1 MSTAADTFRCCE
13 PPRAEHCGHALSAS
27 CIYSGTIRHRRAT
40 PATEFTHRLSLAY
53 VDLGELPRLLGGRLL
68 RRGPGTLRFRRGDY
82 LGPRT
87 APLTTAV
94 RDRVAELTGTR
105 PEGPIR
111 MLTQLRSFGVCFNP
125 VSFYYCLDANAER
138 LQAVLAEVT
147 NTPWGERHAYAL
159 DEAMPGS
166 TLVTGSFDKRLHVSP
181 FMSMDHVYRARAT
194 TPGETLSVQIE
205 NHQDDVKVF
214 EATLN
219 LTRRPLTRRQAAR
232 MTAAHPAAS
241 ARTLALIYGHAVGL
255 KLSGA
260 RYHRHPVSVP
270 AQ

>member
-1 MSTAADTFRCCE
+1 MSTTAVE
-13 PPRAEHCGHALSAS
+13 PIEAS
-27 CIYSGTIRHRRAT
+27 CIYSGTIRHRRPT
-40 PATEFTHRLSLAY
+40 PATDFTHRLSLVY
-53 VDLGELPRLLGGRLL
+53 VDLDELPRLLDGRLL

-82 LGPRT
+82 LGPRS
-87 APLTTAV
+87 APLATAV
-94 RDRVAELTGTR
+94 RDRVAQLTGSR
-105 PEGPIR
+105 PDGPVR

-125 VSFYYCLDANAER
+125 VSFYYCLDGDAER

-159 DEAMPGS
+159 HDTVPGS
-166 TLVTGSFDKRLHVSP
+166 TLVTGTFDKRLHVSP

-194 TPGETLSVQIE
+194 TPGQTLSVQIE
-205 NHQDDVKVF
+205 NHRHDVKVF

-219 LTRRPLTRRQAAR
+219 LTRAPLTRRQVAR

-241 ARTLALIYGHAVGL
+241 ARVLALIYGHAAAL

-270 AQ
+270 AR

>member
-1 MSTAADTFRCCE
+1 MSTATAVE
-13 PPRAEHCGHALSAS
+13 PITAS

-53 VDLGELPRLLGGRLL
+53 VDLDELPRLLGGRLL

-87 APLTTAV
+87 APLATAV
-94 RDRVAELTGTR
+94 RDRVAQLTGTR
-105 PEGPIR
+105 PDGPIR

-125 VSFYYCLDANAER
+125 VSFYYCLDGDAER

-159 DEAMPGS
+159 DEATPGS

-194 TPGETLSVQIE
+194 TPGADAVGADRE
-205 NHQDDVKVF
+205 
-214 EATLN
+214 
-219 LTRRPLTRRQAAR
+219 PPGRRQGVRGDAQPDPRAAD
-232 MTAAHPAAS
+232 AS
-241 ARTLALIYGHAVGL
+241 AGRPDDGRPPG
-255 KLSGA
+255 
-260 RYHRHPVSVP
+260 RERPRRWR
-270 AQ
+270 

>member
-1 MSTAADTFRCCE
+1 VSVAAVE
-13 PPRAEHCGHALSAS
+13 PSNAS
-27 CIYSGTIRHRRAT
+27 CIYSGTIRHRRST

-53 VDLGELPRLLGGRLL
+53 LDLDELPRLLGGRLL

-82 LGPRT
+82 LGPRSE
-87 APLTTAV
+87 PLATAV

-105 PEGPIR
+105 PDGPIR

-125 VSFYYCLDANAER
+125 VSFYYCLDGDSER

-159 DEAMPGS
+159 HDAAPGS
-166 TLVTGSFDKRLHVSP
+166 RLLTGTFDKRLHVSP

-194 TPGETLSVQIE
+194 TPGQTLSVQIE
-205 NHQDDVKVF
+205 NHQHNVKVF
-214 EATLN
+214 DATLN
-219 LTRRPLTRRQAAR
+219 LSRVPLTRRQVAG
-232 MTAAHPAAS
+232 MTATQPAAS
-241 ARTLALIYGHAVGL
+241 ARVLALIYGHAAAL

-260 RYHRHPVSVP
+260 RYHRRPASVP
-270 AQ
+270 AR